1 MKGTNFARK
10 ASRGDTDMSNV
21 ERIKILNAILVQK
34 LLINQAHRLRRLNKR
49 VA

>member
-10 ASRGDTDMSNV
+10 VAIGDSDISNL
-21 ERIKILNAILVQK
+21 ERIKILNTILVQK